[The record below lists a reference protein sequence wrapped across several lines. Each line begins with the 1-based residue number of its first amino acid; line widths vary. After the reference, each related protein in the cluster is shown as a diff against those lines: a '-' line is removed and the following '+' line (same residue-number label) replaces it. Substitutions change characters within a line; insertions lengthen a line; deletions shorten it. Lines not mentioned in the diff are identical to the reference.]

1 MTAKPGLPPWG
12 PHVRFRRVQT
22 LVREGSPLVKLR
34 NSALAPPQSCG
45 CCGLPRSRR
54 RRSGCWLSG
63 ARCGRWRCRE
73 VSLHRQAIAAPGGAD
88 PGGRMLACRKWGQRQ
103 TGCYYLSIPSGV
115 LLLPANDLRFGAV
128 PHLFAPHTR
137 PPPRRRPR
145 ICEDGFRSDIDSR
158 NPFLPVEHLTV
169 RELRHTTEGANRV
182 ECSFSPDLRPAANGR
197 PSFATPP

>member
-1 MTAKPGLPPWG
+1 
-12 PHVRFRRVQT
+12 
-22 LVREGSPLVKLR
+22 
-34 NSALAPPQSCG
+34 
-45 CCGLPRSRR
+45 
-54 RRSGCWLSG
+54 
-63 ARCGRWRCRE
+63 
-73 VSLHRQAIAAPGGAD
+73 
-88 PGGRMLACRKWGQRQ
+88 MLACRKWGQRQ
-103 TGCYYLSIPSGV
+103 TGCYYLCIPSGV
-115 LLLPANDLRFGAV
+115 LLLPANNLRFGAV

-197 PSFATPP
+197 PSTSVTQRRPPMRFAGTLVLPLRINRRCGNQSALGNFRARVA